1 MENQEAATTAT
12 AQAEQATPDTNTGS
26 LVDFI
31 LNDGQTQVA
40 QQAAQEQQNQAQK
53 PPAEETKPFDTKE
66 WLKQEFDVDDVS
78 VIKGEREELKTL
90 REKVKEQDFAN
101 EDSKKVYDYLREGK
115 EDDLYNFLNQ
125 KKQVE
130 KLSKADLTDKSI
142 AAELVKFGIQRENP
156 NLTSDDVDF
165 LFKQKYSIPKEPKEE
180 DFAIDT
186 DYEAAL
192 GTWKEQVQNIEKGMI
207 IEAKMQQPK
216 LAQLQQE
223 IVLPDIKKEQQS
235 NAPSQEDLAALQQ
248 MQQSFLQTV
257 KTSLDGFKGFDVNV
271 KDKDVDYI
279 VSYAPSVEEKTLVSE
294 KLNEFAQSGFDAN
307 VVLAER
313 WVNKDGKSLNVEQ
326 MVKDLSLIYSN
337 EKQSQKLVADAANKR
352 LELYLKEKKN
362 INLNE
367 TNNSQFNPDGQK
379 NQQEA
384 LVDALLAI

>member
-192 GTWKEQVQNIEKGMI
+192 GTWKEQVQNIEKGMV

-223 IVLPDIKKEQQS
+223 IVLPDIRKEQQS

-257 KTSLDGFKGFDVNV
+257 KTSVDGFKGFDVNV
-271 KDKDVDYI
+271 KDKDVDYV

-367 TNNSQFNPDGQK
+367 TNNSQFNPDGKK

>member
-12 AQAEQATPDTNTGS
+12 AQAEQVTPDTNTGS

-31 LNDGQTQVA
+31 LNDGQTQVEKQEA
-40 QQAAQEQQNQAQK
+40 QQQEQK
-53 PPAEETKPFDTKE
+53 PSAEETKPFDPKD

-90 REKVKEQDFAN
+90 REKVKEQDFVN
-101 EDSKKVYDYLREGK
+101 EDSKKVYDYLKGGK

-156 NLTSDDVDF
+156 SLTSDDVDF

-180 DFAIDT
+180 DFVIDT

-192 GTWKEQVQNIEKGMI
+192 GTWKEQVQNIEKGMV

-223 IVLPDIKKEQQS
+223 IVLPDIRKEQQS

-257 KTSLDGFKGFDVNV
+257 KTSVDGFKGFDVNV
-271 KDKDVDYI
+271 KDKDVDYV

-367 TNNSQFNPDGQK
+367 TNNSQFVPNGQK

>member
-1 MENQEAATTAT
+1 M
-12 AQAEQATPDTNTGS
+12 
-26 LVDFI
+26 
-31 LNDGQTQVA
+31 
-40 QQAAQEQQNQAQK
+40 
-53 PPAEETKPFDTKE
+53 KE
-66 WLKQEFDVDDVS
+66 KN
-78 VIKGEREELKTL
+78 LKTL
-90 REKVKEQDFAN
+90 REKVKEQDFVN
-101 EDSKKVYDYLREGK
+101 EDSKKVYDYLKGGK

-192 GTWKEQVQNIEKGMI
+192 GTWKEQVQNIEKGMV

-223 IVLPDIKKEQQS
+223 IVLPDIRKEQQS

-257 KTSLDGFKGFDVNV
+257 KTSVDGFKGFDV
-271 KDKDVDYI
+271 KC
-279 VSYAPSVEEKTLVSE
+279 
-294 KLNEFAQSGFDAN
+294 
-307 VVLAER
+307 
-313 WVNKDGKSLNVEQ
+313 
-326 MVKDLSLIYSN
+326 
-337 EKQSQKLVADAANKR
+337 KR
-352 LELYLKEKKN
+352 
-362 INLNE
+362 
-367 TNNSQFNPDGQK
+367 QRC
-379 NQQEA
+379 
-384 LVDALLAI
+384 

>member
-12 AQAEQATPDTNTGS
+12 AQAEQVTPDTNTGS

-31 LNDGQTQVA
+31 LNDGQTQVEKQEA
-40 QQAAQEQQNQAQK
+40 QQQEQK
-53 PPAEETKPFDTKE
+53 PAAEETKPFDPKD

-90 REKVKEQDFAN
+90 REKVKEQDFVN
-101 EDSKKVYDYLREGK
+101 EDSKKVYDYLKGGK

-156 NLTSDDVDF
+156 SLTSDDVDF

-180 DFAIDT
+180 DFVIDT

-192 GTWKEQVQNIEKGMI
+192 GTWKEQVQNIEKGMV

-223 IVLPDIKKEQQS
+223 IVLPDIRKEQQS

-257 KTSLDGFKGFDVNV
+257 KTSVDGFKGFDVNV
-271 KDKDVDYI
+271 KDKDVDYV

-367 TNNSQFNPDGQK
+367 TNNSQFNPDGKK

>member
-1 MENQEAATTAT
+1 M
-12 AQAEQATPDTNTGS
+12 
-26 LVDFI
+26 
-31 LNDGQTQVA
+31 
-40 QQAAQEQQNQAQK
+40 
-53 PPAEETKPFDTKE
+53 
-66 WLKQEFDVDDVS
+66 KQEFDVDDVL

-90 REKVKEQDFAN
+90 REKVKEQDFVN
-101 EDSKKVYDYLREGK
+101 EDSKRVYDYLKEGK

-180 DFAIDT
+180 DFVIDT

-192 GTWKEQVQNIEKGMI
+192 GTWKEQVQNIEKGMV

-223 IVLPDIKKEQQS
+223 IVLPDIRKEQQS

-257 KTSLDGFKGFDVNV
+257 KTSVDGFKGFDVNV
-271 KDKDVDYI
+271 KDKDVDYV

-367 TNNSQFNPDGQK
+367 TNNSQFNPDGKK

>member
-192 GTWKEQVQNIEKGMI
+192 GTWKEQVQNIEKGMV

-223 IVLPDIKKEQQS
+223 IVLPDIRKEQQS

-257 KTSLDGFKGFDVNV
+257 KTSVDGFKGFDVNV
-271 KDKDVDYI
+271 KDKDVDYV

-367 TNNSQFNPDGQK
+367 TNNSQFVPNGQK

>member
-12 AQAEQATPDTNTGS
+12 AQAEQVTPDTNTGS

-31 LNDGQTQVA
+31 LNDGQTQVEKQEA
-40 QQAAQEQQNQAQK
+40 QQQEQK
-53 PPAEETKPFDTKE
+53 PAAEETKPFDPKD

-90 REKVKEQDFAN
+90 REKVKEQDFVN
-101 EDSKKVYDYLREGK
+101 EDSKKVYDYLKGGK

-156 NLTSDDVDF
+156 SLTSDDVDF

-180 DFAIDT
+180 DFVIDT

-192 GTWKEQVQNIEKGMI
+192 GTWKEQVQNIEKGMV

-223 IVLPDIKKEQQS
+223 IVLPDIRKEQQS

-257 KTSLDGFKGFDVNV
+257 KTSVDGFKGFDVNV
-271 KDKDVDYI
+271 KDKDVDYV

-367 TNNSQFNPDGQK
+367 TNNSQFVPNGQK

>member
-156 NLTSDDVDF
+156 SLTSDDVDF

-180 DFAIDT
+180 DFVIDT

-192 GTWKEQVQNIEKGMI
+192 GTWKEQVQNIEKGMV

-223 IVLPDIKKEQQS
+223 IVLPDIRKEQQS

-257 KTSLDGFKGFDVNV
+257 KTSVDGFKGFDVNV
-271 KDKDVDYI
+271 KDKDVDYV

-367 TNNSQFNPDGQK
+367 TNNSQFVPNGQK

>member
-12 AQAEQATPDTNTGS
+12 AQAEQVTPDTNTGS

-31 LNDGQTQVA
+31 LNDGQTQVEKQEA
-40 QQAAQEQQNQAQK
+40 QQQEQK
-53 PPAEETKPFDTKE
+53 PAAEETKPFDPKD

-90 REKVKEQDFAN
+90 REKVKEQDFVN
-101 EDSKKVYDYLREGK
+101 EDSKKVYDYLKGGK

-156 NLTSDDVDF
+156 SLTSDDVDF

-192 GTWKEQVQNIEKGMI
+192 GTWKEQVQNIEKGMV

-223 IVLPDIKKEQQS
+223 IVLPDIRKEQQS

-257 KTSLDGFKGFDVNV
+257 KTSVDGFKGFDVNV
-271 KDKDVDYI
+271 KDKDVDYV

-367 TNNSQFNPDGQK
+367 TNNSQFVPNGQK

>member
-12 AQAEQATPDTNTGS
+12 AQAEQVTPDTNTGS

-53 PPAEETKPFDTKE
+53 PPAEETKTFDPKE

-78 VIKGEREELKTL
+78 IIKGGMEELKTL
-90 REKVKEQDFAN
+90 REKVKEQDFVN
-101 EDSKKVYDYLREGK
+101 EDSKKVYDYLKEGK

-223 IVLPDIKKEQQS
+223 IVLPDIRKEQQS
-235 NAPSQEDLAALQQ
+235 NEPSQEDLAALQQ

-257 KTSLDGFKGFDVNV
+257 KTSVDGFKGFDVNV
-271 KDKDVDYI
+271 KDKDVDYV

-367 TNNSQFNPDGQK
+367 TNNSQFVPNGQK

>member
-12 AQAEQATPDTNTGS
+12 AQAEQVTPDTNTGS

-31 LNDGQTQVA
+31 LNDGQTQVEKQEA
-40 QQAAQEQQNQAQK
+40 QQQEQK
-53 PPAEETKPFDTKE
+53 PSAEETKPFDPKD
-66 WLKQEFDVDDVS
+66 WLKQEFDVDDVL

-90 REKVKEQDFAN
+90 REKVKEQDFVN
-101 EDSKKVYDYLREGK
+101 EDSKKVYDYLKGGK

-156 NLTSDDVDF
+156 SLTSDDVDF

-180 DFAIDT
+180 DFVIDT

-192 GTWKEQVQNIEKGMI
+192 GTWKEQVQNIEKGMV

-223 IVLPDIKKEQQS
+223 IVLPDIRKEQQS
-235 NAPSQEDLAALQQ
+235 NVPSQEDLAALQQ

-257 KTSLDGFKGFDVNV
+257 KTSVDGFKGFDVNV
-271 KDKDVDYI
+271 KDKDVDYV

-367 TNNSQFNPDGQK
+367 TNNSQFNPDGKK

>member
-12 AQAEQATPDTNTGS
+12 AQAEQVTPDTNTGS

-31 LNDGQTQVA
+31 LNDGQTQVEKQEA
-40 QQAAQEQQNQAQK
+40 QQQEQK
-53 PPAEETKPFDTKE
+53 PAAEETKPFDPKD

-90 REKVKEQDFAN
+90 REKVKEQDFVN
-101 EDSKKVYDYLREGK
+101 EDSKKVYDYLKGGK

-180 DFAIDT
+180 DFVIDT

-192 GTWKEQVQNIEKGMI
+192 GTWKEQVQNIEKGMV

-223 IVLPDIKKEQQS
+223 IVLPDIRKEQQS

-257 KTSLDGFKGFDVNV
+257 KTSVDGFKGFDVNV
-271 KDKDVDYI
+271 KDKDVDYV

-367 TNNSQFNPDGQK
+367 TNNSQFNPDGKK

>member
-12 AQAEQATPDTNTGS
+12 AQAEQVTPDTNTGS

-31 LNDGQTQVA
+31 LNDGQTQVEKQEA
-40 QQAAQEQQNQAQK
+40 QQQEQK
-53 PPAEETKPFDTKE
+53 PAAEETKPFDPKD

-90 REKVKEQDFAN
+90 REKVKEQDFVN
-101 EDSKKVYDYLREGK
+101 EDSKKVYDYLKGGK

-156 NLTSDDVDF
+156 SLTSDDVDF

-186 DYEAAL
+186 EYEAAL
-192 GTWKEQVQNIEKGMI
+192 GTWKEQVQNIEKGMV

-223 IVLPDIKKEQQS
+223 IVLPDIRKEQQS
-235 NAPSQEDLAALQQ
+235 NVPSQEDLAALQQ

-257 KTSLDGFKGFDVNV
+257 KTSVDGFKGFDVNV
-271 KDKDVDYI
+271 KDKDVDYV

-367 TNNSQFNPDGQK
+367 TNNSQFVPNGQK

>member
-12 AQAEQATPDTNTGS
+12 AQAEQVTPDTNTGS

-31 LNDGQTQVA
+31 LNDGQTQVEKQEA
-40 QQAAQEQQNQAQK
+40 QQQEQK
-53 PPAEETKPFDTKE
+53 PAAEETKPFDPKD

-90 REKVKEQDFAN
+90 REKVKEQDFVN

-180 DFAIDT
+180 DFVIDT

-192 GTWKEQVQNIEKGMI
+192 GTWKEQVQNIEKGMV

-223 IVLPDIKKEQQS
+223 IVLPDIRKEQQS

-257 KTSLDGFKGFDVNV
+257 KTSVDGFKGFDVNV
-271 KDKDVDYI
+271 KDKDVDYV

-367 TNNSQFNPDGQK
+367 TNNSQFVPNGQK

>member
-12 AQAEQATPDTNTGS
+12 AQAEQVTPDTNTGS

-31 LNDGQTQVA
+31 LNDGQTQVEKQEA
-40 QQAAQEQQNQAQK
+40 QQQEQK
-53 PPAEETKPFDTKE
+53 PAAEETKPFDPKD

-90 REKVKEQDFAN
+90 REKVKEQDFVN
-101 EDSKKVYDYLREGK
+101 EDSKKVYDYLKGGK

-156 NLTSDDVDF
+156 SLTSDDVDF

-180 DFAIDT
+180 DFVIDT

-192 GTWKEQVQNIEKGMI
+192 GTWKEQVQNIEKGMV

-223 IVLPDIKKEQQS
+223 IVLPDIRKEQQS
-235 NAPSQEDLAALQQ
+235 NVPSQEDLAALQQ

-257 KTSLDGFKGFDVNV
+257 KTSVDGFKGFDVNV
-271 KDKDVDYI
+271 KDKDVDYV

-367 TNNSQFNPDGQK
+367 TNNSQFNPDGKK

>member
-12 AQAEQATPDTNTGS
+12 AQAEQVTPDTNTGS

-31 LNDGQTQVA
+31 LNDGQTQVEKQEA
-40 QQAAQEQQNQAQK
+40 QQQEQK
-53 PPAEETKPFDTKE
+53 PAAEETKPFDPKD

-90 REKVKEQDFAN
+90 REKVKEQDFVN
-101 EDSKKVYDYLREGK
+101 EDSKRVYDYLKEGK

-186 DYEAAL
+186 EYEAAL

-223 IVLPDIKKEQQS
+223 IVLPDIRKEQQS
-235 NAPSQEDLAALQQ
+235 NVPSQEDLAALQQ

-257 KTSLDGFKGFDVNV
+257 KTSVDGFKGFDVNV
-271 KDKDVDYI
+271 KDKDVDYV

-367 TNNSQFNPDGQK
+367 TNNSQFVPNGQK